1 VTRSVEERKVP
12 FRMSDA
18 RSVLAELDGLARCGE
33 PETDEVKAMQ
43 KAVRHFRRALDE
55 AAKITPMRAA
65 LRSAQTVLHG
75 LLHTEDKD
83 SARDKGFTSASAA
96 VDKALDL

>member
-1 VTRSVEERKVP
+1 MTRSVEERKAP
-12 FRMSDA
+12 FRMSAA
-18 RSVLAELDGLARCGE
+18 RSALAELEGLAKCGE
-33 PETDEVKAMQ
+33 PDTDEVKVMQ
-43 KAVRHFRRALDE
+43 RAARHFSRALDE

-96 VDKALDL
+96 VGKALDL